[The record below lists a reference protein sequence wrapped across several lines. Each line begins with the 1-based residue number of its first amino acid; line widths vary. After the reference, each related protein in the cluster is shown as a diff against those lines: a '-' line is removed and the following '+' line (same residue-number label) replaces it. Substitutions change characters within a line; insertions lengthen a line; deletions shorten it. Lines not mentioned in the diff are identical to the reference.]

1 MSDAQSASS
10 EEEIEGTMGASQ
22 SDVDDM
28 ESELDKQGP
37 FGFRRKLHCN
47 YLAVSS
53 LVLILYTLIK
63 SVSRFF

>member
-53 LVLILYTLIK
+53 
-63 SVSRFF
+63 